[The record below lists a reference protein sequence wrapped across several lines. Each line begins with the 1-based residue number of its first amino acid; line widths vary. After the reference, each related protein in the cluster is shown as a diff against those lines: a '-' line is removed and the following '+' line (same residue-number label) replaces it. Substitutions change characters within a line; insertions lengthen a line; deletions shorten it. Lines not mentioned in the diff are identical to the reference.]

1 MAVKQPNMK
10 AADSPIVMKAGDT
23 AAREAAAQKA
33 VEATINET
41 PEVAAALAA
50 RGIPATYDSN
60 NRAYVEL
67 AGTTDEIHAIG
78 EYLTSYQPAR
88 NAFLNALVN
97 RIGLTIVTSKLYR
110 NPWAVFKRGY
120 LEFGDSIEEI
130 FVNLADVHGYYP
142 EGAEDTFA
150 KREIPD
156 VRAVFHR
163 MNFQKFYKTTARRP
177 CPGRA
182 WPT

>member
-10 AADSPIVMKAGDT
+10 AADSPIVMKAGDP
-23 AAREAAAQKA
+23 AARETAAQKA
-33 VEATINET
+33 VEAAINET
-41 PEVAAALAA
+41 PEVASALAA

-120 LEFGDSIEEI
+120 LEFGTRSRKSSSTSPA
-130 FVNLADVHGYYP
+130 FTASTP
-142 EGAEDTFA
+142 
-150 KREIPD
+150 R
-156 VRAVFHR
+156 
-163 MNFQKFYKTTARRP
+163 ARRTRSP
-177 CPGRA
+177 SA
-182 WPT
+182 SFPTCAPRSTV

>member
-1 MAVKQPNMK
+1 MAVKLPNMK

-23 AAREAAAQKA
+23 AARETAAQKA

-67 AGTTDEIHAIG
+67 AGTTDEIHVIG
-78 EYLTSYQPAR
+78 EYLTNYQPAR

-110 NPWAVFKRGY
+110 NP
-120 LEFGDSIEEI
+120 
-130 FVNLADVHGYYP
+130 
-142 EGAEDTFA
+142 
-150 KREIPD
+150 
-156 VRAVFHR
+156 
-163 MNFQKFYKTTARRP
+163 
-177 CPGRA
+177 
-182 WPT
+182 